1 MRINQFVASSSG
13 LSRRAADAAITTGRV
28 TVNGQLATLGQTV
41 AASDR
46 LTLDGQ
52 PLTLTITHTYLMLNK
67 PVGYVS
73 SRARQGTDPTL
84 YELLPQRFHNLR
96 IAGRLDRDSSGLIL
110 LTSNGNFIQN
120 LTHPS
125 SDKLKTYELT
135 LSVPLTAVDRSKL
148 ASGVSLK
155 DGPSRIGIVAA
166 HGKSLT
172 VTISEGR
179 NRQLRRTFGALGYRI
194 DRLHR
199 THIGPFTIADL
210 ASGAWTEIE
219 PGNIDL

>member
-13 LSRRAADAAITTGRV
+13 LSRRAADAAITAGRV
-28 TVNGQLATLGQTV
+28 TVNGHLATLGQTV

-52 PLTLTITHTYLMLNK
+52 PLTLTTAHTYLMLNK

-84 YELLPQRFHNLR
+84 YELLPERFQNLR
-96 IAGRLDRDSSGLIL
+96 IAGRLDRDSSGLII

-125 SDKLKTYELT
+125 SNKLKTYELA
-135 LSVPLTAVDRSKL
+135 LSTPLTAADRSKL
-148 ASGVSLK
+148 ASGVSLN

-166 HGKSLT
+166 RGKSLT
-172 VTISEGR
+172 VTIGEGR

-199 THIGPFTIADL
+199 THIGPFAIADL

-219 PGNIDL
+219 PGIIDL